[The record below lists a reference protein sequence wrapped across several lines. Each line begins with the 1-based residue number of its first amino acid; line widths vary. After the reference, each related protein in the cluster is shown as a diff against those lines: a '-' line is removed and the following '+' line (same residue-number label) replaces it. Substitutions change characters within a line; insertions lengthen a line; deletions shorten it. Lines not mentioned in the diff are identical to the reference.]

1 MTRDPYLTN
10 GAIEICPMENNM
22 AKRGK
27 RYRGINE
34 HVDRLQLY
42 TVDEAVSLV
51 KKTGSAKFDET
62 VDLASRLGVDP
73 RQADQNIRGTVTLP
87 YGTGKS
93 VRVVV
98 FAQGDLARQAEEA
111 GADFVGTD
119 ELVDKIVDGWLDFDA
134 TIATPDL
141 MRSIMPKL
149 GRVLGPRGL
158 MPNAKAGTVTTDVT
172 ETLQNIKAG
181 QIEYRVERSSGVV
194 QVPIGKVSFEEDSIK
209 QNLNAVMN
217 ALVAARPSAVKGR
230 YIRSVA
236 ISATMGAGIRID
248 PQQFA

>member
-1 MTRDPYLTN
+1 
-10 GAIEICPMENNM
+10 M

-27 RYRGINE
+27 RYREFQQQVEKE
-34 HVDRLQLY
+34 HLY
-42 TVDEAVSLV
+42 TVGEAVALV
-51 KKTGSAKFDET
+51 KQSGSAKFDET
-62 VDLASRLGVDP
+62 IDLASRLGVNP
-73 RQADQNIRGTVTLP
+73 ALAEQNIRGTVSLP
-87 YGTGKS
+87 HGTGKS

-98 FAQGDLARQAEEA
+98 FAEGDKAREAEEA

-119 ELVDKIVDGWLDFDA
+119 DLVDKIVDGWLDFDA

-158 MPNAKAGTVTTDVT
+158 MPNPKAGTVTMDVT

-181 QIEYRVERSSGVV
+181 QIEYRVERTSGIVH
-194 QVPIGKVSFEEDSIK
+194 VPIGKVSFEENQIK
-209 QNLNAVMN
+209 DNLTTVMD
-217 ALVAARPSAVKGR
+217 ALVKARPSGTSGR
-230 YIRSVA
+230 YIKSVA

-248 PQQFA
+248 PQEFV

>member
-1 MTRDPYLTN
+1 
-10 GAIEICPMENNM
+10 M
-22 AKRGK
+22 AKKGK
-27 RYRGINE
+27 RYNGINE

-42 TVDEAVSLV
+42 TIDEAVSLV

-62 VDLASRLGVDP
+62 VDLASRLGIDA
-73 RQADQNIRGTVTLP
+73 RQADQNIRGIVALP
-87 YGTGKS
+87 HGTGKS

-98 FAQGDLARQAEEA
+98 FAQGDLARQAEDA

-119 ELVDKIVDGWLDFDA
+119 DLVDKIVDGWLDFDA

-141 MRSIMPKL
+141 MRNIMPKL

-158 MPNAKAGTVTTDVT
+158 MPNAKAGTVTTDVA
-172 ETLQNIKAG
+172 ETIRDIKAG
-181 QIEYRVERSSGVV
+181 QIEYRAERSSGIVH
-194 QVPIGKVSFEEDSIK
+194 VPIGKVSFEEESIK
-209 QNLNAVMN
+209 QNLNVVMS
-217 ALVAARPSAVKGR
+217 ALVAARPSVVKGR

-236 ISATMGAGIRID
+236 ISATMGTGIRID

>member
-1 MTRDPYLTN
+1 
-10 GAIEICPMENNM
+10 MENNM

-62 VDLASRLGVDP
+62 VDLASRLGVDA
-73 RQADQNIRGTVTLP
+73 RQSDQNIRGTVALP
-87 YGTGKS
+87 HGTGKS

-172 ETLQNIKAG
+172 ETIQSIKAG

-194 QVPIGKVSFEEDSIK
+194 QVPIGKVSFEEESIK
-209 QNLNAVMN
+209 QNLNAVMG

-236 ISATMGAGIRID
+236 ISATMGTGIRID

>member
-1 MTRDPYLTN
+1 
-10 GAIEICPMENNM
+10 M

-27 RYRGINE
+27 RYSAGKE
-34 HVDRLQLY
+34 QVDRLQLY

-51 KKTGSAKFDET
+51 KKTSGAKFDET
-62 VDLASRLGVDP
+62 VDLASRLGVDA
-73 RQADQNIRGTVTLP
+73 QHSEQNIRGTVTLP
-87 YGTGKS
+87 HGTGKS

-98 FAQGDLARQAEEA
+98 FAEGDLARQAEEA

-158 MPNAKAGTVTTDVT
+158 MPNAKAGTVTTDVA
-172 ETLQNIKAG
+172 ETLQSIKAG
-181 QIEYRVERSSGVV
+181 QIEYRVERSSGIVH
-194 QVPIGKVSFEEDSIK
+194 VPIGKTSFEEDSIK
-209 QNLNAVMN
+209 GNLNAVMS
-217 ALVAARPSAVKGR
+217 ALIAARPSAVKGR

-236 ISATMGAGIRID
+236 ISATMGVGIRID

>member
-1 MTRDPYLTN
+1 
-10 GAIEICPMENNM
+10 M

-34 HVDRLQLY
+34 QVDRLQLY
-42 TVDEAVSLV
+42 TIDEAVSLV
-51 KKTGSAKFDET
+51 KKTGNAKFDET
-62 VDLASRLGVDP
+62 VDLASRLGIDA
-73 RQADQNIRGTVTLP
+73 RQSDQNIRGTVALP
-87 YGTGKS
+87 HGTGKS

-98 FAQGDLARQAEEA
+98 FAQGDPARQAEEA

-119 ELVDKIVDGWLDFDA
+119 DLVDKIVDGWLDFDA

-158 MPNAKAGTVTTDVT
+158 MPNAKAGTVTMDVA
-172 ETLQNIKAG
+172 ETIKDIKAG
-181 QIEYRVERSSGVV
+181 QIEYRVERSSGIVH
-194 QVPIGKVSFEEDSIK
+194 VPIGKVSFEEESIK
-209 QNLNAVMN
+209 QNLNVVMG

-236 ISATMGAGIRID
+236 ISATMGAAIRID

>member
-1 MTRDPYLTN
+1 
-10 GAIEICPMENNM
+10 M

-27 RYRGINE
+27 RYRDFE
-34 HVDRLQLY
+34 QHVERDNLY
-42 TVDEAVSLV
+42 TVDQAVSLV
-51 KKTGSAKFDET
+51 KQAGSAKFDET
-62 VDLASRLGVDP
+62 IDLASRLGVDP
-73 RQADQNIRGTVTLP
+73 ALAEQNIRGTVSLP
-87 YGTGKS
+87 HGTGKS

-98 FAQGDLARQAEEA
+98 FAEGDKAREAEEA

-158 MPNAKAGTVTTDVT
+158 MPNPKAGTVTMDVA

-181 QIEYRVERSSGVV
+181 QIEYRVERTSGIVH
-194 QVPIGKVSFEEDSIK
+194 VPIGKVSFEENQIK
-209 QNLNAVMN
+209 DNLTTVMD
-217 ALVAARPSAVKGR
+217 AIVKARPSGTSGR
-230 YIRSVA
+230 YIKSVA

-248 PQQFA
+248 PQEFV

>member
-1 MTRDPYLTN
+1 
-10 GAIEICPMENNM
+10 M

-27 RYRGINE
+27 RYRGIRE
-34 HVDRLQLY
+34 QVDRLQLY

-51 KKTGSAKFDET
+51 KKTGGAKFDET
-62 VDLASRLGVDP
+62 VDLASRLGIDA
-73 RQADQNIRGTVTLP
+73 RQADQNIRGTVALP
-87 YGTGKS
+87 HGTGKS
-93 VRVVV
+93 ARVVV

-119 ELVDKIVDGWLDFDA
+119 DLVDKIADGWLEFDA

-158 MPNAKAGTVTTDVT
+158 MPNAKAGTVTTDIT
-172 ETLQNIKAG
+172 ETVQSIKAG
-181 QIEYRVERSSGVV
+181 QIEYRVERSSGIV
-194 QVPIGKVSFEEDSIK
+194 QVPIGKVSFEEENLK
-209 QNLNAVMN
+209 QNLDAVMS
-217 ALVAARPSAVKGR
+217 ALVAARPSSVKGR

-236 ISATMGAGIRID
+236 ISATMGVSVRID
-248 PQQFA
+248 PQQFL

>member
-1 MTRDPYLTN
+1 
-10 GAIEICPMENNM
+10 MENKM

-27 RYRGINE
+27 RYRDIRE
-34 HVDRLQLY
+34 QVDRLQLY

-51 KKTGSAKFDET
+51 KKTGGAKFDET
-62 VDLASRLGVDP
+62 VDLASRLGIDA
-73 RQADQNIRGTVTLP
+73 RQADQNIRGTVALP
-87 YGTGKS
+87 HGTGKS
-93 VRVVV
+93 ARVVV

-119 ELVDKIVDGWLDFDA
+119 DLVDKIADGWLEFDA

-158 MPNAKAGTVTTDVT
+158 MPNAKAGTVTTDIS
-172 ETLQNIKAG
+172 ETVQSIKAG
-181 QIEYRVERSSGVV
+181 QIEYRVERSSGIVH
-194 QVPIGKVSFEEDSIK
+194 VPIGKVSFEEENLK
-209 QNLNAVMN
+209 QNLDAVMS
-217 ALVAARPSAVKGR
+217 ALVAARPSSVKGR

-236 ISATMGAGIRID
+236 ISATMGVSVRID
-248 PQQFA
+248 PQQFL

>member
-1 MTRDPYLTN
+1 
-10 GAIEICPMENNM
+10 M

-87 YGTGKS
+87 HGTGKS

-119 ELVDKIVDGWLDFDA
+119 DLVDEIVDGWLDFDA

-209 QNLNAVMN
+209 QNLNVVMS